1 MEKKMFYQIDNS
13 DVNQIVEADLVMD
26 VIKGEAE
33 SYTEKTNKDDEPSW
47 TITLVWMTQEEYEN
61 LPDAY

>member
-26 VIKGEAE
+26 VIKAKLNRTPKKQIRTMSQVGQ
-33 SYTEKTNKDDEPSW
+33 SP
-47 TITLVWMTQEEYEN
+47 
-61 LPDAY
+61 